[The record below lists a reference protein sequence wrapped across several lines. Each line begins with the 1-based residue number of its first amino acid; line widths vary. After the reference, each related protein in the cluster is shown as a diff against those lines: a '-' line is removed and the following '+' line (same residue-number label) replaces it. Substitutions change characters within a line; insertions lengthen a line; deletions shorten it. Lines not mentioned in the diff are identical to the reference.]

1 MSLSEIQARLN
12 VQLADFRAIF
22 EAAGIQQHSLDM
34 LDMLAKDK
42 KHADYLTLVEDFSNS
57 MAYMDHDDLV
67 VRLMTSWALVVDAV
81 TAERKA
87 VKKRIT
93 TLKEDKKS
101 DPDVLARQ
109 EGIFND
115 LSSKRAVAVC
125 ALTRFKI
132 MNTLPMARFKD
143 PAFEGVTEYLA
154 IKNEGKK

>member
-1 MSLSEIQARLN
+1 MSLSEIQARLS

-42 KHADYLTLVEDFSNS
+42 KQADYLTLVEDFGNS

-67 VRLMTSWALVVDAV
+67 GRLMTSWMLVVDAL

-93 TLKEDKKS
+93 ALKEDKKS

-109 EGIFND
+109 EGAFND

-125 ALTRFKI
+125 ALTRLKI
-132 MNTLPMARFKD
+132 MNTLPLARFKD
-143 PAFEGVTEYLA
+143 PAFDGASEYEKIRA
-154 IKNEGKK
+154 EGKK